1 MRNVGPPTLEEIRLS
16 IRDNSGAD
24 NVLLDDVEF
33 DSAEIIQ
40 SVMRPLQYWNEI
52 PPPLNPLLTTKNFP
66 FRELWLQGIQAY
78 LFDIAAN
85 HYRRNQ
91 LAYSAG
97 GMAID
102 DKNKEQQYVAASNR
116 MLQMFQDNVKA
127 KKIEINI
134 AAFSGAIGSP
144 YSGLFY

>member
-1 MRNVGPPTLEEIRLS
+1 
-16 IRDNSGAD
+16 
-24 NVLLDDVEF
+24 
-33 DSAEIIQ
+33 
-40 SVMRPLQYWNEI
+40 
-52 PPPLNPLLTTKNFP
+52 
-66 FRELWLQGIQAY
+66 LQGIQAY

-97 GMAID
+97 GMSID
-102 DKNKEQQYVAASNR
+102 DKNKEQQYIAASSR
-116 MLQMFQDNVKA
+116 MLQMFQENVKA

-134 AAFSGAIGSP
+134 AAFSGSLGSP